1 MKIASSLFA
10 VLLSGVGM
18 TQAQAQSV
26 TTTIETTS
34 ITSEATTPET
44 LAQLVAAI
52 RAFDGEVLNLEGELF
67 WDSIRE
73 DRWLLIVADGLAVD
87 VELDDGRNTTLR
99 AQKCPTK
106 YTDDGAGCEVRLDI
120 ELHTGS
126 SHRLY
131 DSHISINGTGFNVE
145 FIE

>member
-1 MKIASSLFA
+1 MKNVSSLFM
-10 VLLSGVGM
+10 VLLLGVGM
-18 TQAQAQSV
+18 MQAEAQSV

-52 RAFDGEVLNLEGELF
+52 RAFDGKVLNLEGELY
-67 WDSIRE
+67 WDSIME
-73 DRWLLIVADGLAVD
+73 DRWLLIVDDGLAVD
-87 VELDDGRNTTLR
+87 IELDDGRETTRR

-120 ELHTGS
+120 ELHTRS

-131 DSHISINGTGFNVE
+131 DSDISINGIGFNVE